1 MAFPG
6 REKHMQSL
14 KVPGR
19 KEQMDFL
26 GRSNEKRISSEAE
39 GEEGEK
45 QTPVQSPEQRQG
57 EVSFGRKEGSE
68 HEDKQLYS
76 N

>member
-26 GRSNEKRISSEAE
+26 DRSNEERISSEGE
-39 GEEGEK
+39 GEDGEK
-45 QTPVQSPEQRQG
+45 
-57 EVSFGRKEGSE
+57 
-68 HEDKQLYS
+68 
-76 N
+76 